1 MDKWDTKNER
11 GWDGCEMIR
20 IQQDHYDSDDDE

>member
-20 IQQDHYDSDDDE
+20 IQQDHYGIMINY